1 MSVAHGKYLREDQWA
16 FIVNIERGRK
26 LFHGYFPK
34 RDTHRLITLDVAAR
48 WRDKILREHPLKKI
62 KTRCLSNTGH
72 VGISETT
79 KWEHS
84 RPYPCFSVSWQ
95 ENGKLRSKKI
105 IYGGPRSRAKA
116 LAMAIKLRKEKTR

>member
-1 MSVAHGKYLREDQWA
+1 MSAQHGKYLREDRWG
-16 FIVNIERGRK
+16 FTVDIERQKKR
-26 LFHGYFPK
+26 FRSYFPK
-34 RDTHRLITLDVAAR
+34 HGAPRAALNR
-48 WRDKILREHPLKKI
+48 AGIWRDKIVKQHPLKKI
-62 KTRCLSNTGH
+62 RTKCLSNTGY